1 MEPHPGVFDILQY
14 FETIL
19 PLVESLW
26 SSQQDEV
33 YFKGGG
39 AAGGKWHQPTMV
51 AILDFTKNEKSG

>member
-1 MEPHPGVFDILQY
+1 MFKLQY

-26 SSQQDEV
+26 SSWQDQV
-33 YFKGGG
+33 YVLGGG
-39 AAGGKWHQPTMV
+39 AAGGLWRHQKMV